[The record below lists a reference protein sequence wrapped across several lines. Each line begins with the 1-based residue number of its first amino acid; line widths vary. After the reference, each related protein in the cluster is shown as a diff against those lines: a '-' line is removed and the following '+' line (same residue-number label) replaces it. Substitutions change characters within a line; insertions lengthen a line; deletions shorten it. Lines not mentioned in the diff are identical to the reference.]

1 MRECY
6 LFTPVSVS
14 DKRLRQFL
22 EEGKN
27 NDHAQQDSDDDHF
40 KEDGLGECLRS
51 IVSKL
56 ITEKPI
62 HKHSLHSA
70 LANIW
75 RNPHGSKRIFVI

>member
-27 NDHAQQDSDDDHF
+27 SDHAQQDSDDDHF
-40 KEDGLGECLRS
+40 KMDSGN
-51 IVSKL
+51 V
-56 ITEKPI
+56 
-62 HKHSLHSA
+62 
-70 LANIW
+70 
-75 RNPHGSKRIFVI
+75 